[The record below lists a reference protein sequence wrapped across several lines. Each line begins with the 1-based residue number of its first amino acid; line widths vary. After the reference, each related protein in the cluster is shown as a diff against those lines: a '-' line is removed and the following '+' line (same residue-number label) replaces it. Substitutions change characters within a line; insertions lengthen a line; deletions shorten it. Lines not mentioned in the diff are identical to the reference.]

1 MSKSENIIGRQ
12 DKTMKKSLSDY
23 EASILQYHVELQRLP
38 EYHPDHEKKQDQLS
52 RQLTAWSKKLNIT
65 VQVASNEKTDWQS
78 EELGYLY
85 TPMVT
90 KQASG
95 QRQVADYHAY
105 LEDYNHLCGLC
116 VERKG
121 TTRENGRMVGC
132 DLYSSFSKKDN
143 RRRFEAEFKR
153 YQKDPRFNLFVLI
166 AECSCGEYLSFKPAF
181 NGKNYNKTNFGM
193 SIAARRATL
202 AKLIAMGVVVQFA
215 GTRKAAV
222 ELYHDLVLQWCRV
235 NYKAIL
241 GIEDYPVSEIGTQK
255 KMVMR

>member
-12 DKTMKKSLSDY
+12 DKTMKKSTDNY
-23 EASILQYHVELQRLP
+23 AASILQLHVELQRLP
-38 EYHPDHEKKQDQLS
+38 EYHPDHEKIEDQLS

-65 VQVASNEKTDWQS
+65 VQVASNEQQPYTTD
-78 EELGYLY
+78 EIGYPCI
-85 TPMVT
+85 PMAT

-95 QRQVADYHAY
+95 TPQTGDYVAY
-105 LEDYNHLCGLC
+105 LDDYDMFAGVL

-121 TTRENGRMVGC
+121 TTRESGRMIGC

-166 AECSCGEYLSFKPAF
+166 AECSYLEYLSFKPKF

-193 SIAARRATL
+193 SVAARRGTI
-202 AKLIAMGVVVQFA
+202 AKLDVMGCAVKFK
-215 GTRKAAV
+215 GTRQHAV
-222 ELYHDLVLQWCRV
+222 EYYHDLVLQWCRV
-235 NYKAIL
+235 NYERIL
-241 GIEDYPVSEIGTQK
+241 NIE
-255 KMVMR
+255 